1 MIAKAKS
8 NTPYIPSWM
17 IESGFNHYQLAI
29 LTYVACRGKCFET
42 KKTIWTKLG
51 MAKRTY
57 MKHVK
62 ELTEHGWLKHSWIN
76 RKKCLEVSPNGTP
89 MNQPK
94 NEKVQNSTP
103 DMVQKGTLEKVQ
115 KGTFKKGPKCTT
127 NIPREETKLIN
138 QVNKPST
145 KQVLVGTGEGGKAG
159 NLSDLFSESSSE
171 VSSEEEFSSCNL
183 FPSQRPSKVG
193 VEAATPL
200 DGSSEGRKRLTD
212 PLEAQE
218 TGSERE
224 LHQAL
229 ANLKPGKESIGDFM
243 QILRDQG
250 ARRERLGKEHK
261 HERIYGN

>member
-127 NIPREETKLIN
+127 NIPRELTKVIN
-138 QVNKPST
+138 QDNKPST
-145 KQVLVGTGEGGKAG
+145 KQVPVVPTRGE
-159 NLSDLFSESSSE
+159 
-171 VSSEEEFSSCNL
+171 
-183 FPSQRPSKVG
+183 KVG
-193 VEAATPL
+193 GISATGKPL
-200 DGSSEGRKRLTD
+200 LCSQEEYDRTLADILQAGR
-212 PLEAQE
+212 
-218 TGSERE
+218 
-224 LHQAL
+224 
-229 ANLKPGKESIGDFM
+229 
-243 QILRDQG
+243 
-250 ARRERLGKEHK
+250 ARRVTR
-261 HERIYGN
+261 